1 MFLAADLR
9 YNEAF
14 FEDVCA
20 DGALSTANRGH
31 HGDVQLAGMP
41 SGEDTAETAPV
52 AATAAAA
59 AAVAPE
65 AGGTFVSRTVM
76 DGGGG
81 AGAGAGTRA
90 GSSVDVM
97 EAVLRLS
104 REMLPELLRLET
116 AAAR

>member
-14 FEDVCA
+14 FKDVCA

-31 HGDVQLAGMP
+31 HGDANLAGMP
-41 SGEDTAETAPV
+41 SGEDTSET
-52 AATAAAA
+52 
-59 AAVAPE
+59 AVAPE
-65 AGGTFVSRTVM
+65 AGGTFVSSTVM
-76 DGGGG
+76 DGGEG

-90 GSSVDVM
+90 GSSVDAM
-97 EAVLRLS
+97 EAILRLS
-104 REMLPELLRLET
+104 REMLPELLRVET